1 MEEEEKQNTRLA
13 VIAIVVEDM
22 AAVEQMNGVLHEY
35 RSCIIGRMGIP
46 YEKRG
51 ISLVSVAV
59 DAPADVISALTGKL
73 GRIPKITVKTAYSKM

>member
-35 RSCIIGRMGIP
+35 RNCIIGRMGIP

-73 GRIPKITVKTAYSKM
+73 GRIPKITVKTAYSKV